1 MTTWEYHQATFGIR
15 EGMLNQL
22 NLREEEIKAF
32 LADAGSKGWE
42 LVTIT
47 PIDGKADGG
56 TQMLI
61 VTLKRPKAA

>member
-15 EGMLNQL
+15 EGMLSQL
-22 NLREEEIKAF
+22 NLREDEIKAF

-47 PIDGKADGG
+47 PIDGKSDG

-61 VTLKRPKAA
+61 VTLKRPIAD